1 MSHRRNLLTAG
12 TAIGLAM
19 VVGSSVVTVGQRAVV
34 PVRVVSSSFDAERA
48 KFPWTSHAAR
58 FAAGRVVVVWRRGVD
73 RLQMRDVAARIDAA
87 RLRPTPR
94 LGVDV
99 MRVRGGASV
108 AATVRSLR
116 SSPLVRFAEPDRIA
130 TAAAVVTPT
139 DPFFPDQWY
148 LDNVGQ
154 SHPVTD
160 QGAGP
165 GQSRAGTPD
174 ADVDAPEAW
183 GAQTLRGEVI
193 EAVIDTGVD
202 IHHPDLAGRLWSGVG
217 YDFVADDTDPSPEAG
232 SFDNAHGT
240 HVAGI
245 IAAEQSNGVGITGV
259 CPSCRIM
266 ALKIGTANRL
276 TLGNELKAVQF
287 AIDNGAKVINL
298 SFGSPVWSEAER
310 AALAAAGRAGI
321 LVVAAAGNSSAD
333 NDIPFYLNS
342 SVSAPTY
349 PASYTLPNILAV
361 AATNDR
367 DQYAYV
373 SQCRDLGW
381 PTWRCAF
388 TSWGHDSVDVAAPG
402 VDILST
408 MTTGQGTFTDPDY
421 AVMDGTSMASP
432 LVAGIAGLVLAEH
445 PDYTPLDVKNA
456 IMNSVD
462 RPSAMPLYDAWAGVT
477 HVGKHA
483 LTGAFTRTNGRVNA
497 LAAIGAPTTN
507 ATLRSDGNIDGARPL
522 RGHDVVGRVSW
533 PADVNDVY
541 RERLIQGRRYR
552 VVLRGPADADLDLWV
567 WKPGTKE
574 ISQFTAGCFL
584 GRACPALQ
592 ADSGGPTADEQAT
605 FKAARSGPY
614 YVQVNGWYSGG
625 RYHLTI
631 ERV

>member
-1 MSHRRNLLTAG
+1 MSRRRNLVTAG
-12 TAIGLAM
+12 TAIGLAL
-19 VVGSSVVTVGQRAVV
+19 VVGWPAVTSSAQTVIPARTVAA
-34 PVRVVSSSFDAERA
+34 SSALEGA

-58 FAAGRVVVVWRRGVD
+58 FAAGRVVVVWRPGVG
-73 RLQMRDVAARIDAA
+73 RLRMRDVAAGVHAV

-99 MRVRGGASV
+99 MRVESGVSV
-108 AATVRSLR
+108 AATLRRLR
-116 SSPLVRFAEPDRIA
+116 SCPFVRFAEPDRIA
-130 TAAAVVTPT
+130 RATDVTPN
-139 DPFFPDQWY
+139 DPYFPDQWY
-148 LDNVGQ
+148 LNNIGQ
-154 SHPVTD
+154 PHPVTD
-160 QGAGP
+160 QGAGL
-165 GQSRAGTPD
+165 GDTRHGTPD
-174 ADVDAPEAW
+174 ADVDASEAW
-183 GAQTLRGEVI
+183 GAQTLHNEVV

-202 IHHPDLAGRLWSGVG
+202 INHPDLAGRLWSGIG
-217 YDFVADDTDPSPEAG
+217 YDFVANDTDPSPEAG

-245 IAAEQSNGVGITGV
+245 IAAEQGNGIGITGV
-259 CPSCRIM
+259 CPDCRIM

-298 SFGSPVWSEAER
+298 SFGSPVWSAAER

-349 PASYTLPNILAV
+349 PASYGLPNILAV
-361 AATNDR
+361 AATNDA

-373 SQCRDLGW
+373 SQCRELGW

-402 VDILST
+402 VDMLST
-408 MTTGQGTFTDPDY
+408 VTLGDGTFVDPGY

-432 LVAGIAGLVLAEH
+432 VVAGIAGLVLSEH
-445 PDYTPLDVKNA
+445 PDYSPLDVKNA

-462 RPSAMPLYDAWAGVT
+462 HPSPMRLYDAWASVT

-497 LAAIGAPTTN
+497 FAALEAPTTN
-507 ATLRSDGNIDGARPL
+507 ATRRSDGNIDGARPL
-522 RGHDVVGRVSW
+522 PGREVVGRVSW

-541 RERLIQGRRYR
+541 RKRLVKGRRYH
-552 VVLRGPADADLDLWV
+552 VVLRGPTGTDLDLWV
-567 WKPGTKE
+567 WKPGTKD

-584 GRACPALQ
+584 GLACPALQ
-592 ADSGGPTADEQAT
+592 ADSGGTTANEQVT
-605 FKAARSGPY
+605 FKAARTGTY
-614 YVQVNGWYSGG
+614 YVQVNGWYSSG
-625 RYHLTI
+625 RYHLGI
-631 ERV
+631 ERA